1 LLVPENN
8 APALAE
14 AIAMLIN
21 DSEKAENLGKA
32 ARNSVQQHFT
42 LKVMSENYIRLLLA
56 LYQQNKVSF

>member
-14 AIAMLIN
+14 AIAMLIR

-32 ARNSVQQHFT
+32 ARVSVLQNFT
-42 LKVMSENYIRLLLA
+42 LKVMCENYTRLLLT
-56 LYQQNKVSF
+56 LYQHRKVSS

>member
-1 LLVPENN
+1 
-8 APALAE
+8 
-14 AIAMLIN
+14 MLIN

-56 LYQQNKVSF
+56 LYQQNKVSY